1 MRHYS
6 VAIGRGVSVVGEPKE
21 TLVFGIYQRNGKV
34 ITFPISDRKHD
45 TLIPLIKPHT
55 KKVLCIYR

>member
-21 TLVFGIYQRNGKV
+21 KPSYLENTRYIMEWKNTYVKILL
-34 ITFPISDRKHD
+34 ISM
-45 TLIPLIKPHT
+45 
-55 KKVLCIYR
+55 VLKDS